1 MSGVYGDVLL
11 AFPEQL
17 KRFTV
22 FSMTA
27 KINGGWDVDK
37 DSQKEIQGLYHHT
50 EGKTLKDS
58 NGNLV
63 KSSIVE
69 LWTQSQGLSGMFTKI
84 NGVLFRL
91 KSDND
96 WNNEGGF
103 TRYTLEKVIGNGAE
117 SEVTAWNFGKDNF
130 S

>member
-1 MSGVYGDVLL
+1 
-11 AFPEQL
+11 
-17 KRFTV
+17 
-22 FSMTA
+22 
-27 KINGGWDVDK
+27 
-37 DSQKEIQGLYHHT
+37 
-50 EGKTLKDS
+50 
-58 NGNLV
+58 
-63 KSSIVE
+63 
-69 LWTQSQGLSGMFTKI
+69 MFTKI

-103 TRYTLEKVIGNGAE
+103 ILYTLEKVIGNGAE